1 MNQSERRNFLIQS
14 LLEESR
20 EYRGMQIP
28 SDSTWQ
34 RQLLRGLMNVR
45 MVKKSSAEFLNIQ
58 DAYLQEETAKK
69 GVTDVDDLTPVQP
82 GLYLWQG
89 DITALRCD
97 AIVNAAN
104 SGMTGCYVPNHRCID
119 NCIHTFAG
127 VQLRLYCEEMM
138 EAQGH
143 AEPTGQAKITPAYNL
158 PCRYV
163 LHTVGPIVGGHLTET
178 HCRQLADCYRS
189 CLSLAAENGLKSVAF
204 CCISTGE
211 FYFPNEKAAE
221 IAVATVK
228 EFLAQKE
235 TSVEKVIFNV
245 FKDRDREIYEE
256 LLGEK

>member
-28 SDSTWQ
+28 SDSTGQ

-69 GVTDVDDLTPVQP
+69 GVTDVDDLTPVQQ

-189 CLSLAAENGLKSVAF
+189 CL
-204 CCISTGE
+204 
-211 FYFPNEKAAE
+211 
-221 IAVATVK
+221 
-228 EFLAQKE
+228 
-235 TSVEKVIFNV
+235 
-245 FKDRDREIYEE
+245 
-256 LLGEK
+256 

>member
-28 SDSTWQ
+28 SDSTGQ

-138 EAQGH
+138 EAQG
-143 AEPTGQAKITPAYNL
+143 AIRSRRGRRKSRRRII
-158 PCRYV
+158 CR
-163 LHTVGPIVGGHLTET
+163 
-178 HCRQLADCYRS
+178 
-189 CLSLAAENGLKSVAF
+189 AAM
-204 CCISTGE
+204 CSTRLDRLW
-211 FYFPNEKAAE
+211 AA
-221 IAVATVK
+221 I
-228 EFLAQKE
+228 
-235 TSVEKVIFNV
+235 
-245 FKDRDREIYEE
+245 
-256 LLGEK
+256 

>member
-28 SDSTWQ
+28 SDSTGQ

-69 GVTDVDDLTPVQP
+69 GVTDVDDLTPVQQ

-189 CLSLAAENGLKSVAF
+189 CMSLAAENGLKKRGVLLHF
-204 CCISTGE
+204 HWRISFSERESSGDCRCDGE
-211 FYFPNEKAAE
+211 RVSGAE
-221 IAVATVK
+221 
-228 EFLAQKE
+228 
-235 TSVEKVIFNV
+235 
-245 FKDRDREIYEE
+245 RDER
-256 LLGEK
+256 GEGHFQRVQGPRQGDL